1 MTGQG
6 YAWVVLWLA
15 VIVVLI
21 PVSLWVFKRTG
32 VGGAGRPGAAGLR
45 HVASLALGPQQRVM
59 TVEVGEGES
68 RRWLVLGV
76 TPQNVTTLHVMPP
89 GPAQEAALRP
99 ATGFAQVL
107 TRFQSSAASVQGEGH
122 AR

>member
-21 PVSLWVFKRTG
+21 PLSLWVFKRTG
-32 VGGAGRPGAAGLR
+32 AAGGGRSGAGGLR

-76 TPQNVTTLHVMPP
+76 TPQSVTPLHVL
-89 GPAQEAALRP
+89 PAGSQEDVGVRP
-99 ATGFAQVL
+99 AAGFAQML
-107 TRFQSSAASVQGEGH
+107 TRFQSSHTGIQGDGH

>member
-6 YAWVVLWLA
+6 YAWVVLWLM

-21 PVSLWVFKRTG
+21 PVSLWVFKRS
-32 VGGAGRPGAAGLR
+32 GAAGLGRGGAAGLR
-45 HVASLALGPQQRVM
+45 QIATLALGPQQRVM

-76 TPQNVTTLHVMPP
+76 TPNQVTTLHVMPAGETVEVP
-89 GPAQEAALRP
+89 VRP
-99 ATGFAQVL
+99 AAGFAQML
-107 TRFQSSAASVQGEGH
+107 NRFQSASSGDQGGGY